1 MRGTDLSG
9 AVLDDRYEVIEP
21 IAEGAMG
28 AVYRGERLKL
38 GRAVAIKIMH
48 DALPDELAS
57 RQRFEREAKLMA
69 RLEHPHCVS
78 VIDFGLHDGK
88 PYLVMELVRGTSLLD
103 ELERIT
109 RFEPARAAELVRQ
122 VLSGLGHAH
131 ELGIVHRD
139 IKPANI
145 MITERTGL
153 GEQVRILD
161 FGLAKPAIDSTKL
174 TTGIVVGT
182 PNYMAPEQIKGG
194 AVDGRTD
201 LYAVGVMLFELL
213 TGTKPFLA
221 DDPLAVV
228 RKHLNAAPPT
238 LAELAPGLAFGELEE
253 VVARALS
260 KAPAHRY
267 DNAAEMAAAIDHAVG
282 KRASTGEMM
291 ARAVPQR
298 AATTPSGRVTAPPPS
313 EAKLATESGWTV
325 PEVSAS
331 QVVEATTHSM
341 FDAPIVTPAQIAQ
354 ASSPEGAPSKFGTP
368 SSTMFGDSQATT
380 TRPRA
385 SSSAPIEGNVSLFDS
400 GANAAPN
407 LAVDS
412 RPPVDTHAP
421 TALALDKLD
430 GSLFGSGGVP
440 TTLDVPPTRRRS
452 VPPTRINQ
460 DVPSTRLL
468 PLPGLAITR
477 TQLWIGGGVLAVIVI
492 SIIAAK
498 CGGTTKPAQPAPVA
512 VHVATVDA
520 TSLDP
525 IAPALSR
532 ASDLYANGDLEPAL
546 DVVTKA
552 RRQHPDSA
560 QLAFLDG
567 KIYFAKLWWS
577 DGVKAFRDAIR
588 LDPAYR
594 TDPELLKITLRGF
607 ITTPDTDPRIEE
619 LIRQDLGDSAI
630 PGLTETAKSHP
641 SATIRSRASA
651 ELKKLENNK

>member
-1 MRGTDLSG
+1 
-9 AVLDDRYEVIEP
+9 
-21 IAEGAMG
+21 
-28 AVYRGERLKL
+28 
-38 GRAVAIKIMH
+38 
-48 DALPDELAS
+48 
-57 RQRFEREAKLMA
+57 
-69 RLEHPHCVS
+69 CVS

-103 ELERIT
+103 ELARIT

-174 TTGIVVGT
+174 TTGIIVGT

-213 TGTKPFLA
+213 TGVKPFLA

-238 LAELAPGLAFGELEE
+238 LADLAPGIAFGELEE
-253 VVARALS
+253 IVARALS
-260 KAPAHRY
+260 KAPQHRY
-267 DNAAEMAAAIDHAVG
+267 ENAAEMAAAIDRAVG

-298 AATTPSGRVTAPPPS
+298 AATTPSGRLTTAPPS
-313 EAKLATESGWTV
+313 EAKLATESGWNV

-341 FDAPIVTPAQIAQ
+341 FDAPVVTPSQIVAAQRATSQ
-354 ASSPEGAPSKFGTP
+354 PAGQSPSMFGAPANAGSI
-368 SSTMFGDSQATT
+368 DA
-380 TRPRA
+380 RAPR
-385 SSSAPIEGNVSLFDS
+385 FDS
-400 GANAAPN
+400 GASSGSIDSHANAAPN
-407 LAVDS
+407 LPLDS
-412 RPPVDTHAP
+412 RPNVAPRASSQPIDTHAP
-421 TALALDKLD
+421 TDLALHKLD
-430 GSLFGSGGVP
+430 DGSMFGSGGVP
-440 TTLDVPPTRRRS
+440 TPIDVPPTRPFT
-452 VPPTRINQ
+452 VPPTRINIE
-460 DVPSTRLL
+460 VPSTRML
-468 PLPGLAITR
+468 PLRGIPLTR
-477 TQLWIGGGVLAVIVI
+477 THLLIGGGVLAVIVI

-498 CGGTTKPAQPAPVA
+498 CGGTTTSKPAPVA
-512 VHVATVDA
+512 TPHVATMDA

-552 RRQHPDSA
+552 RRQHPESA

-619 LIRQDLGDSAI
+619 
-630 PGLTETAKSHP
+630 
-641 SATIRSRASA
+641 
-651 ELKKLENNK
+651 

>member
-1 MRGTDLSG
+1 VRGHDLSG
-9 AVLDDRYEVIEP
+9 AVLDDRYQVIEP

-48 DALPDELAS
+48 DALPDELAA

-88 PYLVMELVRGTSLLD
+88 PFLVMDLVRGTSLLD
-103 ELERIT
+103 ELARVG
-109 RFEPARAAELVRQ
+109 RFEPGRAAEHVRQ
-122 VLSGLGHAH
+122 VLSGLAHAH

-213 TGTKPFLA
+213 TGKKPFVA

-228 RKHLNAAPPT
+228 RKHLNQAPPT
-238 LAELAPGLAFGELEE
+238 MADTAPGIEFGDLEE
-253 VVARALS
+253 VVARALA

-267 DNAAEMAAAIDHAVG
+267 ASAAEMSMALDQAVG
-282 KRASTGEMM
+282 KPSSAEMM
-291 ARAVPQR
+291 ARAVPVR
-298 AATTPSGRVTAPPPS
+298 ASTGTSGKV
-313 EAKLATESGWTV
+313 ATESGWNVV

-331 QVVEATTHSM
+331 QIVEATSQRLELDTEPQRRVDNPGDTEPVASVSQPL
-341 FDAPIVTPAQIAQ
+341 DAP
-354 ASSPEGAPSKFGTP
+354 
-368 SSTMFGDSQATT
+368 
-380 TRPRA
+380 
-385 SSSAPIEGNVSLFDS
+385 SA
-400 GANAAPN
+400 
-407 LAVDS
+407 
-412 RPPVDTHAP
+412 HAP
-421 TALALDKLD
+421 TALALKRID
-430 GSLFGSGGVP
+430 SSGADSAGYAGLIDSSRPIRRDLSEP
-440 TTLDVPPTRRRS
+440 TASVIVASSGAIPGPLDVPPTRKRT
-452 VPPTRINQ
+452 VPPTRINT
-460 DVPSTRLL
+460 VPPTRML
-468 PLPGLAITR
+468 PIRGLPFTR
-477 TQLWIGGGVLAVIVI
+477 MHLWIAGGVLAVIVI
-492 SIIAAK
+492 SIIAANS
-498 CGGTTKPAQPAPVA
+498 GGASKPVA
-512 VHVATVDA
+512 VATPVVHAVDA
-520 TSLDP
+520 TPTDP
-525 IAPALSR
+525 VAPALAR

-552 RRQHPDSA
+552 RKQHPDSA
-560 QLAFLDG
+560 QLAFLGG

-577 DGVKAFRDAIR
+577 DGVKAFREAIR

-594 TDPELLKITLRGF
+594 TDPELVKITLRGF
-607 ITTPDTDPRIEE
+607 ITTPDTDSRIEE
-619 LIRQDLGDSAI
+619 FLRQDLGDAAK
-630 PGLTETAKSHP
+630 PGLAETAKSHP
-641 SATIRSRASA
+641 NPQIRSRAA
-651 ELKKLENNK
+651 NELRKLGKT